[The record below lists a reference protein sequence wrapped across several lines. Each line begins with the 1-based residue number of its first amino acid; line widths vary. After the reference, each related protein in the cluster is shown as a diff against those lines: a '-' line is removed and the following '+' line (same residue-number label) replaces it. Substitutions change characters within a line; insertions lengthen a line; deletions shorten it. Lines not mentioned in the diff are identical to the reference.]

1 MLFFYFHKQDVITS
15 GSSVLET
22 AEILQNEGLQI
33 QDVVIFLDREQGGRL
48 NLENNGIKV
57 HSVITVTE
65 LLEILYNAGKIDQK
79 QKNEVE
85 TFLKSS
91 QIITN

>member
-1 MLFFYFHKQDVITS
+1 MLFLYFHKQDVITS

>member
-1 MLFFYFHKQDVITS
+1 M
-15 GSSVLET
+15 
-22 AEILQNEGLQI
+22 QNEGLQI
-33 QDVVIFLDREQGGRL
+33 QDAVIFLDREQGGRL
-48 NLENNGIKV
+48 YLENNGIKV

-65 LLEILYNAGKIDQK
+65 LLDILYTAGKINQK
-79 QKNEVE
+79 QKHEVE